1 MPYDQEKVDEM
12 TLALLYLGMSPI
24 GDGGRAWKAF
34 DRQTLTRLAKKGL
47 ISNPGGGSATVDV
60 TAEGRKLAEALF
72 HKHFQN

>member
-34 DRQTLTRLAKKGL
+34 DRQTMSRLAEKGW
-47 ISNPGGGSATVDV
+47 ITDPSQVSPTVEV
-60 TAEGRKLAEALF
+60 TAEGRRQSEALF
-72 HKHFQN
+72 HKYFQD

>member
-1 MPYDQEKVDEM
+1 MPYNKEKVDEM

-34 DRQTLTRLAKKGL
+34 DRQTMLRLAEKGWVTDP
-47 ISNPGGGSATVDV
+47 SRVSPTVEV
-60 TAEGRKLAEALF
+60 TAEGRKRSEALF